1 MAEWMSFTPMSQ
13 PTIEILALKKG
24 FLRAA
29 AEPTHALVRL
39 VSPEQPAQAT
49 TAKRAPLDLVLVI
62 DRSGSMSGE
71 PLKAA
76 LEASCRLIRGLRDD
90 DRVAV
95 VTFDSQVDVIQPL
108 AHPTDRDGLLQRV
121 RSVHSG
127 GSTALFDGWETGM
140 RQLVGQVGKE
150 RIARVILLSDGQ
162 ANHGLT
168 DETAICQHV
177 ARAAAAGI
185 TTSTVGL
192 GHGFNETL
200 MTGMARAGEG
210 AANFGQ
216 TADDLDEAFEEQFA
230 ILSNAFLRQVRV
242 EIQGGSDVQARI
254 LGDFLE
260 EGRATNRKL
269 GTLPWASSLVAVVE
283 LKVGPAARADS
294 LLAVNFSAVTKDGEP
309 VTFGPA
315 ILALP
320 ELDLAAFSVL
330 APDANVAAAVAEAV
344 IAEKLEQIEELIRSG
359 LIKDAKENLD
369 ALAGRADLTD
379 WVKQK
384 VAYLQRL
391 LDEDEVMALKEIRYG
406 RRNMTMGTKARRL
419 DDFNA
424 SVDQA
429 MLANHMVYHR
439 KKTIAGQSTRRQ
451 TPTPPPAQPDPGA
464 NPTQP

>member
-1 MAEWMSFTPMSQ
+1 MSQ

-29 AEPTHALVRL
+29 AEPIHALVRIL
-39 VSPEQPAQAT
+39 SPEQPAGAAPVT
-49 TAKRAPLDLVLVI
+49 RAPLDLVLVI
-62 DRSGSMSGE
+62 DRSGSMSGD

-76 LEASCRLIRGLRDD
+76 LESASRIIRGLRDD

-95 VTFDSQVDVIQPL
+95 VTFDSQVDVVQPL
-108 AHPTDRDGLLQRV
+108 VHPTDRAGLIQRV
-121 RSVHSG
+121 QSVVSG
-127 GSTALFDGWETGM
+127 GSTALFDGWEAGM
-140 RQLVGQVGKE
+140 RQLQGHVSKE

-168 DETAICQHV
+168 DEPAICQHV
-177 ARAAAAGI
+177 AQAAAAGI

-192 GHGFNETL
+192 GQGFNETL

-230 ILSNAFLRQVRV
+230 ILSNAYLRQVRLD
-242 EIQGGSDVQARI
+242 IQGGSDVQARI

-260 EGRATNRKL
+260 EGRATSRKL

-294 LLAVNFSAVTKDGEP
+294 LLAVNFSAVTKEGEP

-315 ILALP
+315 LLALP
-320 ELDLAAFSVL
+320 ELDLGAFSVL
-330 APDANVAAAVAEAV
+330 PTDPHVAAAVAEAV
-344 IAEKLEQIEELIRSG
+344 IAEKLEQVEEMIRAG
-359 LIKDAKENLD
+359 LIKDAKDNL
-369 ALAGRADLTD
+369 ATVAGRADLTD

-391 LDEDEVMALKEIRYG
+391 LDEDEVMAMKEIRYG

-429 MLANHMVYHR
+429 MLANHLVYHR

-451 TPTPPPAQPDPGA
+451 APTPPPANPGPGA
-464 NPTQP
+464 NPAQP

>member
-1 MAEWMSFTPMSQ
+1 MSQ

-76 LEASCRLIRGLRDD
+76 LEASCRIIRGLRDD

-140 RQLVGQVGKE
+140 RQLVGQVGKK

-230 ILSNAFLRQVRV
+230 ILSNAYLRQVRV
-242 EIQGGSDVQARI
+242 DIQGGSDVQARI

-260 EGRATNRKL
+260 EGRATSRKL

-294 LLAVNFSAVTKDGEP
+294 LLAVNFSAVTKEGEP

-315 ILALP
+315 LLALP
-320 ELDLAAFSVL
+320 ELDLGAFSVL
-330 APDANVAAAVAEAV
+330 PPDPHVAAAVTEAI
-344 IAEKLEQIEELIRSG
+344 IAEKLEEIEELIRSRM
-359 LIKDAKENLD
+359 IKDAKDNLA
-369 ALAGRADLTD
+369 ALAARGDLTD

-391 LDEDEVMALKEIRYG
+391 LEEDEVMAMKEIRYG
-406 RRNMTMGTKARRL
+406 RRNMTMSTKAMHL
-419 DDFNA
+419 DDFIEFA
-424 SVDQA
+424 GPEVQMQRA
-429 MLANHMVYHR
+429 VYHR
-439 KKTIAGQSTRRQ
+439 KKTIAGQNTRRQ
-451 TPTPPPAQPDPGA
+451 TPPPAQPDPGA

>member
-1 MAEWMSFTPMSQ
+1 MSQ

-29 AEPTHALVRL
+29 AEPIHALVRI
-39 VSPEQPAQAT
+39 VSPEQPVNAT
-49 TAKRAPLDLVLVI
+49 PATRAPLDLVLVI
-62 DRSGSMSGE
+62 DRSGSMSGD

-76 LEASCRLIRGLRDD
+76 LESASRIIRGLRDD

-95 VTFDSQVDVIQPL
+95 VTFDSQVDVVQPL
-108 AHPTDRDGLLQRV
+108 VHPTDRAGLVQRV
-121 RSVHSG
+121 QSVVSG
-127 GSTALFDGWETGM
+127 GSTALFDGWEAGM
-140 RQLVGQVGKE
+140 RQLQGQVSKE

-168 DETAICQHV
+168 DEPAIFQHV
-177 ARAAAAGI
+177 SQAAAAGI

-192 GHGFNETL
+192 GQGFNETL

-230 ILSNAFLRQVRV
+230 ILSNAYLRQVRLD
-242 EIQGGSDVQARI
+242 IQGGSDVQARI

-260 EGRATNRKL
+260 EGRATSRKL

-294 LLAVNFSAVTKDGEP
+294 LLAVNFSAVTKEGEP

-315 ILALP
+315 LLALP
-320 ELDLAAFSVL
+320 ELDLGTFSVL
-330 APDANVAAAVAEAV
+330 PPDPHVAAAVAEAV

-359 LIKDAKENLD
+359 LVKDAKESLD

-429 MLANHMVYHR
+429 MLANHLVYHR

-451 TPTPPPAQPDPGA
+451 TPPAAQPDPGA

>member
-1 MAEWMSFTPMSQ
+1 MSQ
-13 PTIEILALKKG
+13 PTIEILPLKKG

-29 AEPTHALVRL
+29 AEPTYALLRL
-39 VSPEQPAQAT
+39 VSPEKPPQAT
-49 TAKRAPLDLVLVI
+49 ASNRAPLDLVLVI
-62 DRSGSMSGE
+62 DRSGSMSGD

-76 LEASCRLIRGLRDD
+76 LESSCRIIRGLRDD

-95 VTFDSQVDVIQPL
+95 VTFDTQVDVIQPL
-108 AHPTDRDGLLQRV
+108 VHPTDRDGLVRRV
-121 RSVHSG
+121 QAVRSG

-140 RQLVGQVGKE
+140 RQLIGQVSKE

-162 ANHGLT
+162 ANHGLI
-168 DETAICQHV
+168 DEDAITGHV
-177 ARAAAAGI
+177 AKAAAAGI

-192 GHGFNETL
+192 GQDFNETL

-230 ILSNAFLRQVRV
+230 ILSDAYLRQVRV
-242 EIQGGSDVQARI
+242 EIQGGSDVQARL

-294 LLAVNFSAVTKDGEP
+294 LLAVNFSAVTKEGEP
-309 VTFGPA
+309 VSFGPA

-320 ELDLAAFSVL
+320 ELDLAGFSVL
-330 APDANVAAAVAEAV
+330 PADPNVAAAVAEAV

-359 LIKDAKENLD
+359 LIKDAKENLA

-391 LDEDEVMALKEIRYG
+391 LDEDEVMAMKEIRYG

-429 MLANHMVYHR
+429 MLANHLVYHR

-451 TPTPPPAQPDPGA
+451 PPTPPPAQPDPGA

>member
-1 MAEWMSFTPMSQ
+1 MSFTPMIQ

-29 AEPTHALVRL
+29 AEPIHALVRI
-39 VSPEQPAQAT
+39 VSPEQPANAT
-49 TAKRAPLDLVLVI
+49 PATRAPLDLVLVI
-62 DRSGSMSGE
+62 DRSGSMSGA

-76 LEASCRLIRGLRDD
+76 LESASRIIRGLRDD

-95 VTFDSQVDVIQPL
+95 VTFDSRVDVVQPL
-108 AHPTDRDGLLQRV
+108 VHPTDRAGLIQRV
-121 RSVHSG
+121 QSVESG
-127 GSTALFDGWETGM
+127 GSTALFDGWEAGM
-140 RQLVGQVGKE
+140 RQLQGQVSKE

-168 DETAICQHV
+168 DEPAIFRHV
-177 ARAAAAGI
+177 SEAAAAGI

-192 GHGFNETL
+192 GQGFNETL

-242 EIQGGSDVQARI
+242 EIQGGSDVQAR
-254 LGDFLE
+254 
-260 EGRATNRKL
+260 
-269 GTLPWASSLVAVVE
+269 
-283 LKVGPAARADS
+283 
-294 LLAVNFSAVTKDGEP
+294 P

-315 ILALP
+315 LLALP
-320 ELDLAAFSVL
+320 ELDLGAFSVL
-330 APDANVAAAVAEAV
+330 PPDPHVAAAVTEAI
-344 IAEKLEQIEELIRSG
+344 IAEKLEEIEELIRSRM
-359 LIKDAKENLD
+359 IKDAKDNLA
-369 ALAGRADLTD
+369 ALAARGDLTD

-391 LDEDEVMALKEIRYG
+391 LEEDEVMTLKELRYG
-406 RRNMTMGTKARRL
+406 RRNMTMGTKGMHLA
-419 DDFNA
+419 DFMEFGEPA
-424 SVDQA
+424 VQMHHA
-429 MLANHMVYHR
+429 VYHR
-439 KKTIAGQSTRRQ
+439 KKTVAGRSTRRQ
-451 TPTPPPAQPDPGA
+451 VPTPPPAQPDPGA

>member
-1 MAEWMSFTPMSQ
+1 MSQ
-13 PTIEILALKKG
+13 PTIEILPLKKG

-29 AEPTHALVRL
+29 SEPTHALVRL
-39 VSPEQPAQAT
+39 VSPEQPVQT
-49 TAKRAPLDLVLVI
+49 TAAKRAPVDLVLVI

-76 LEASCRLIRGLRDD
+76 LESSCRIIRGLRDD

-95 VTFDSQVDVIQPL
+95 VTFDTHVEVIQPL
-108 AHPTDRDGLLQRV
+108 VHPTDRDALVQRV
-121 RSVHSG
+121 QAVHSG

-140 RQLVGQVGKE
+140 RQLQGQVSKE

-168 DETAICQHV
+168 DEAAIAGHV
-177 ARAAAAGI
+177 AKAAAAGI

-192 GHGFNETL
+192 GQGFNETL

-242 EIQGGSDVQARI
+242 TIQGGSDVQARL

-260 EGRATNRKL
+260 EGRATDRKL

-283 LKVGPAARADS
+283 LKTGPAARAES
-294 LLAVNFSAVTKDGEP
+294 LLAVNFSALTKEGDP

-330 APDANVAAAVAEAV
+330 PADPHVGAAVTEAV

-359 LIKDAKENLD
+359 LLKDAKESLD
-369 ALAGRADLTD
+369 AVAARADLTD

-384 VAYLQRL
+384 LAYLKRL
-391 LDEDEVMALKEIRYG
+391 LEEDVEMTLKEMRYG
-406 RRNMTMGTKARRL
+406 RRSMTQGTKTMNL
-419 DDFNA
+419 EDFSETVA
-424 SVDQA
+424 QEMV
-429 MLANHMVYHR
+429 ANRAIFLR
-439 KKTIAGQSTRRQ
+439 KKAAAGRTTRRQ
-451 TPTPPPAQPDPGA
+451 NPTPPPAAPG
-464 NPTQP
+464 NGPTQP

>member
-1 MAEWMSFTPMSQ
+1 
-13 PTIEILALKKG
+13 
-24 FLRAA
+24 
-29 AEPTHALVRL
+29 
-39 VSPEQPAQAT
+39 
-49 TAKRAPLDLVLVI
+49 
-62 DRSGSMSGE
+62 
-71 PLKAA
+71 
-76 LEASCRLIRGLRDD
+76 
-90 DRVAV
+90 
-95 VTFDSQVDVIQPL
+95 
-108 AHPTDRDGLLQRV
+108 
-121 RSVHSG
+121 
-127 GSTALFDGWETGM
+127 M
-140 RQLVGQVGKE
+140 RQLQGQVSNE

-168 DETAICQHV
+168 DEPAIFQHV
-177 ARAAAAGI
+177 SQAAAAGI

-192 GHGFNETL
+192 GQGFNETL

-230 ILSNAFLRQVRV
+230 ILSNAYLRQVRLD
-242 EIQGGSDVQARI
+242 IQGGSDVQARI

-269 GTLPWASSLVAVVE
+269 GTLPWASSLVAVIE

-294 LLAVNFSAVTKDGEP
+294 LFAVNFSAVTKEGEP

-315 ILALP
+315 LLALP
-320 ELDLAAFSVL
+320 ELDLGTFSVL
-330 APDANVAAAVAEAV
+330 PPDPHVAAAVAEAV

-359 LIKDAKENLD
+359 LVKDAKESLD

-429 MLANHMVYHR
+429 MLANHLVYHR

-451 TPTPPPAQPDPGA
+451 TPPAAQPDPGA

>member
-1 MAEWMSFTPMSQ
+1 MSQ
-13 PTIEILALKKG
+13 PTIEILPLKKG

-29 AEPTHALVRL
+29 AEPTYALVRL
-39 VSPEQPAQAT
+39 VSPEQPAQAS
-49 TAKRAPLDLVLVI
+49 AAPRAPLDLVLVI
-62 DRSGSMSGE
+62 DRSGSMAGE

-76 LEASCRLIRGLRDD
+76 LESASRIIRGLRAD

-95 VTFDSQVDVIQPL
+95 VTFDTHVDVLQPL
-108 AHPTDRDGLLQRV
+108 VHPTDRDGLVQRV
-121 RSVHSG
+121 QSVHSG

-140 RQLVGQVGKE
+140 RQLQGQVSKE

-168 DETAICQHV
+168 DEAAIAAQV
-177 ARAAAAGI
+177 AKAAAAGI

-210 AANFGQ
+210 VANFGQ

-230 ILSNAFLRQVRV
+230 ILSNAYLRQVRV
-242 EIQGGSDVQARI
+242 EVQGGSDVQARL

-260 EGRATNRKL
+260 EGRATERKL
-269 GTLPWASSLVAVVE
+269 GTLPWGSSLVAVVE

-294 LLAVNFSAVTKDGEP
+294 LLAVNFAALTREGDP
-309 VTFGPA
+309 VAFGPA
-315 ILALP
+315 ILTLP

-330 APDANVAAAVAEAV
+330 AADPHVGAAVTEAV

-359 LIKDAKENLD
+359 LIKDAKENLA
-369 ALAGRADLTD
+369 ALAARAGLTD

-391 LDEDEVMALKEIRYG
+391 LEEDAVMTMKEMRYG
-406 RRNMTMGTKARRL
+406 RRSMTQGAKTVNLA
-419 DDFNA
+419 DFSETVTQEMA
-424 SVDQA
+424 
-429 MLANHMVYHR
+429 ANRAIFLR
-439 KKTIAGQSTRRQ
+439 KKTAAGRTTRRQ
-451 TPTPPPAQPDPGA
+451 DPTPPPAAPGNGA
-464 NPTQP
+464 GPTQP

>member
-1 MAEWMSFTPMSQ
+1 MSQ

-29 AEPTHALVRL
+29 AEPIHALVRI
-39 VSPEQPAQAT
+39 VSPEQPVNAT
-49 TAKRAPLDLVLVI
+49 PATRAPLDLVLVI
-62 DRSGSMSGE
+62 DRSGSMSGD

-76 LEASCRLIRGLRDD
+76 LESASRIIRGLRDD

-95 VTFDSQVDVIQPL
+95 VTFDSQVDVVQPL
-108 AHPTDRDGLLQRV
+108 VHPTDRAGLVQRV
-121 RSVHSG
+121 QSVVSG
-127 GSTALFDGWETGM
+127 GSTALFDGWEAGM
-140 RQLVGQVGKE
+140 RQLQGQVSKE

-168 DETAICQHV
+168 DEPAIFQHV
-177 ARAAAAGI
+177 SQAAAAGI

-192 GHGFNETL
+192 GQGFNETL

-294 LLAVNFSAVTKDGEP
+294 LFAVNFSAVTKEGEP

-315 ILALP
+315 LLALP
-320 ELDLAAFSVL
+320 ELDLGTFSVL
-330 APDANVAAAVAEAV
+330 PPDPHVAAAVAEAV

-359 LIKDAKENLD
+359 LVKDAKESLD

-429 MLANHMVYHR
+429 MLANHLVYHR

-451 TPTPPPAQPDPGA
+451 TPPAAQPDPGA

>member
-1 MAEWMSFTPMSQ
+1 
-13 PTIEILALKKG
+13 KKG

-29 AEPTHALVRL
+29 SEATHVLVRI
-39 VSPEQPAQAT
+39 VAPSQPADTVAT
-49 TAKRAPLDLVLVI
+49 PRAPLDLALVI
-62 DRSGSMSGE
+62 DRSGSMSGR
-71 PLKAA
+71 PLEAA
-76 LEASCRLIRGLRDD
+76 LESAVRIVRGLRAD
-90 DRVAV
+90 DRVSV
-95 VTFDSQVDVIQPL
+95 VAFDESIEVVQPL
-108 AHPTDRDGLLQRV
+108 TTVTDREELV
-121 RSVHSG
+121 RRIKAIDSR
-127 GSTALFDGWETGM
+127 GSTDLFGGWEEAVK
-140 RQLVGQVGKE
+140 QLAPFTRKD

-330 APDANVAAAVAEAV
+330 PADANVAAAVAEAV
-344 IAEKLEQIEELIRSG
+344 IAEKLEQIEELIRSR
-359 LIKDAKENLD
+359 LIKDAKENLA
-369 ALAGRADLTD
+369 ALAARADLTD

-391 LDEDEVMALKEIRYG
+391 LEEDEVMALKEIRYG
-406 RRNMTMGTKARRL
+406 RRSMTHGAKTMNLA
-419 DDFNA
+419 DFSETVA
-424 SVDQA
+424 
-429 MLANHMVYHR
+429 H
-439 KKTIAGQSTRRQ
+439 
-451 TPTPPPAQPDPGA
+451 
-464 NPTQP
+464 

>member
-1 MAEWMSFTPMSQ
+1 MAEWLSFTPMSQ

-29 AEPTHALVRL
+29 SEPTHALVRL
-39 VSPEQPAQAT
+39 VSPEQPAQSTA
-49 TAKRAPLDLVLVI
+49 AKRAPLDLVLVI
-62 DRSGSMSGE
+62 DRSGSMCGE

-76 LEASCRLIRGLRDD
+76 LESSCRIIRGLRDD

-108 AHPTDRDGLLQRV
+108 AHPTDRDGLVQRV
-121 RSVHSG
+121 RSVQSG

-140 RQLVGQVGKE
+140 RQLLGQVSKE

-168 DETAICQHV
+168 DEAAICQHV
-177 ARAAAAGI
+177 AKAAAAGI

-230 ILSNAFLRQVRV
+230 ILSNAYLRQVRV
-242 EIQGGSDVQARI
+242 EIQGGSDVQARL

-283 LKVGPAARADS
+283 LKIGPAARADS
-294 LLAVNFSAVTKDGEP
+294 LLAVNFSAVTKEGEP
-309 VTFGPA
+309 VTFGPV

-330 APDANVAAAVAEAV
+330 PADPNVAAAVAEAV

-359 LIKDAKENLD
+359 LIKDAKESLA

-384 VAYLQRL
+384 VAYLQGL
-391 LDEDEVMALKEIRYG
+391 MEEDVVMAMKEVRYG
-406 RRNMTMGTKARRL
+406 RRSMTAGTKAARL
-419 DDFNA
+419 DAFTA
-424 SVDQA
+424 SMEMQNLDARIFAQ
-429 MLANHMVYHR
+429 
-439 KKTIAGQSTRRQ
+439 KKLSAGRSTRRQ
-451 TPTPPPAQPDPGA
+451 NPTPPPAAPGNGA
-464 NPTQP
+464 GPTQP

>member
-1 MAEWMSFTPMSQ
+1 MSQ

-29 AEPTHALVRL
+29 AEPIHALVRI
-39 VSPEQPAQAT
+39 VSPEQPVNAT
-49 TAKRAPLDLVLVI
+49 PATRAPLDLVLVI
-62 DRSGSMSGE
+62 DRSGSMSGD

-76 LEASCRLIRGLRDD
+76 LESASRIIRGLRDD

-95 VTFDSQVDVIQPL
+95 VTFDSQVDVVQPL
-108 AHPTDRDGLLQRV
+108 VHPTDRAGLIQRV
-121 RSVHSG
+121 QSVESG
-127 GSTALFDGWETGM
+127 GSTALFDGWEAGM
-140 RQLVGQVGKE
+140 RQLQGQVSKE

-168 DETAICQHV
+168 DEPAIFQHV
-177 ARAAAAGI
+177 SQAAAAGI

-192 GHGFNETL
+192 GQGFNETL

-216 TADDLDEAFEEQFA
+216 TADDLDEAFEEQVA
-230 ILSNAFLRQVRV
+230 ILSNAYLRQVRV
-242 EIQGGSDVQARI
+242 DIQGGSDVQARI

-260 EGRATNRKL
+260 EGRATSRKL

-294 LLAVNFSAVTKDGEP
+294 LLAVNFSAVTKEGEP
-309 VTFGPA
+309 VTFGPT
-315 ILALP
+315 IFALP
-320 ELDLAAFSVL
+320 ELDLGAFSVL
-330 APDANVAAAVAEAV
+330 PTDPHVAAAVTEAI
-344 IAEKLEQIEELIRSG
+344 IAEKLEQIEELIRSR
-359 LIKDAKENLD
+359 LIKDAKDNLA
-369 ALAGRADLTD
+369 ALAARADLTD
-379 WVKQK
+379 WVTQK

-391 LDEDEVMALKEIRYG
+391 LEEDEVMTMKELRYG
-406 RRNMTMGTKARRL
+406 RRNMTMGTKGMHLAE
-419 DDFNA
+419 FNECA
-424 SVDQA
+424 GPAVQMHHA
-429 MLANHMVYHR
+429 VYHR

-451 TPTPPPAQPDPGA
+451 VPTPPPAQPDPGA